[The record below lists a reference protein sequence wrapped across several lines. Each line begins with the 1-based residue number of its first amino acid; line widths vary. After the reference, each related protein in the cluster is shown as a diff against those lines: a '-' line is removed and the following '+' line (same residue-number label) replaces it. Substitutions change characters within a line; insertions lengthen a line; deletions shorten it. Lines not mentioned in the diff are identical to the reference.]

1 MYNLM
6 WELQIGSP
14 QANSAKEAFLFF
26 ISHIMFVKIKKHN
39 QNIHISHFSWGKK
52 VEERSSSTEIAFL
65 HGSN

>member
-6 WELQIGSP
+6 RELQIGSP

-39 QNIHISHFSWGKK
+39 QNIHISHFS
-52 VEERSSSTEIAFL
+52 
-65 HGSN
+65 